1 MIRFSLAFVGAS
13 LLLAAVAPQA
23 FALEPVVLTA
33 SSEVSLDPS
42 IEAEQAYFSN
52 SRAHL
57 GSGVVSPAD
66 SGLQQG
72 QPRAP
77 RGYSVL
83 DLSF

>member
-1 MIRFSLAFVGAS
+1 MIRFSLGLVGAS
-13 LLLAAVAPQA
+13 LLLAALAPLA

-33 SSEVSLDPS
+33 SSDVSLDPS
-42 IEAEQAYFSN
+42 IEAEEAYFSN

-66 SGLQQG
+66 PGLQQG

>member
-1 MIRFSLAFVGAS
+1 MIRFSLVFVGAS

-23 FALEPVVLTA
+23 VAMEPLVLTA

-66 SGLQQG
+66 LGLQQG

>member
-1 MIRFSLAFVGAS
+1 MIRFPLGLVGAS

-23 FALEPVVLTA
+23 FAMEPVVLTA

-66 SGLQQG
+66 LGLQQG

>member
-1 MIRFSLAFVGAS
+1 MIRFSLVFVGAS

-23 FALEPVVLTA
+23 FAMEPVVLTA

-66 SGLQQG
+66 LGLQLIN
-72 QPRAP
+72 PWTIP
-77 RGYSVL
+77 
-83 DLSF
+83 

>member
-1 MIRFSLAFVGAS
+1 MIRFSLGLVGAS
-13 LLLAAVAPQA
+13 LLLAALAPLA
-23 FALEPVVLTA
+23 FALEPVELTT
-33 SSEVSLDPS
+33 SSDVSLDPS
-42 IEAEQAYFSN
+42 IEAEEAYFSN

-66 SGLQQG
+66 PGLQQG

-83 DLSF
+83 YLSF